1 MARVKTEPPRGVLKT
16 EIDDPGRYYHIRYHA
31 SPDLAPYIEHFWGV
45 GWDLRGRPPERVAN
59 LPHPSVHL
67 TFEKKSGATVMGI
80 KRGKFDR
87 RLSGRGSVLGV
98 KFTPGGFHPFA
109 RVPVSRFTDREIP
122 LRDVFGPA
130 GDRLKRRVLSA
141 EQDSHRIEMIEEFL
155 RSLEPEPDENVGAV
169 SRMVYAVLSDRSV
182 LRVEDL
188 VARYGQPIRT
198 LQRLFAKY
206 VGVTPKW
213 VIQRYRLHE
222 AAEQLAQDPS
232 VHQPDLALALGY
244 SDQAH
249 FIRDFKR
256 IVGMS
261 PAAYARA
268 PTSPSV
274 R

>member
-1 MARVKTEPPRGVLKT
+1 MARVKIEPPRGVLKT
-16 EIDDPGRYYHIRYHA
+16 EIDDPARYYHIRYHA

-45 GWDLRGRPPERVAN
+45 GWDLRGRPAERVAN

-87 RLSGRGSVLGV
+87 QLTGHGWVLGV

-109 RVPVSRFTDREIP
+109 LVPTSRFTDREIP
-122 LRDVFGPA
+122 LRDVFGPGA
-130 GDRLKRRVLSA
+130 DRLMRRVLTA
-141 EQDSHRIEMIEEFL
+141 EQDSHRVEMIEEFL
-155 RSLEPEPDENVGAV
+155 RGLEPKPDSNVTDV
-169 SRMVYAVLSDRSV
+169 SRIVYAVLSDRSV

-188 VARYGQPIRT
+188 VARYGLPKRT

-222 AAEQLAQDPS
+222 AAEQLEKDPA
-232 VHQPDLALALGY
+232 VNQPELALALGY

-256 IVGMS
+256 IVGVS

-268 PTSPSV
+268 PTRPSV
-274 R
+274 